1 MSIFNPTVF
10 VVVLLV
16 VLGVVAAIAAMRR
29 IRTCPSDKILVKY
42 GQVGGDRMAKAIHG
56 GTTFVVP
63 VIQGFRYLDL
73 TPMTVDID
81 LRGAL
86 SKQNIR
92 VNVPSRFTFGIG
104 TIPELMNNAA
114 ERLLSLDTRQIEDTA
129 KDIIYGQLRATIAMM
144 DIEEINGD
152 REKFES
158 RVLENIESELM
169 KIGLR
174 LINVNISD
182 ITDESGYIEALG
194 QRAAAEAINKAKVQ
208 VAQQERDGAVGSA
221 QAEQEQRISVADANA
236 KAVTGENQAKAI
248 EAGSQADLREAQAEA
263 TRRGDA
269 AEAVKSAAA
278 EQEGYAAEQ
287 QAEVARAERDRATE
301 YANIVVPA
309 EIERDRVRTEAE
321 GQKQKEVL
329 AGEAEGEAMRARLA
343 GEAEGRMEILTKMAD
358 GFREIVGA
366 AVGDP
371 DKAARLMI
379 VDKLEE
385 IAKVQASAISNID
398 FEKVVV
404 YDGGNGDTVGNFL
417 GGLTKALPPFH
428 EVAKMAGIEL
438 PEFLGEMS
446 QDGGPAKVRL
456 AIEKGPAGTEATV
469 TTDTP
474 PPAD

>member
-1 MSIFNPTVF
+1 MSFNLTVIIVSLLAVLVMAAVIA
-10 VVVLLV
+10 VV
-16 VLGVVAAIAAMRR
+16 RR
-29 IRTCPSDKILVKY
+29 IRTCPSDRILVKY
-42 GQVGGDRMAKAIHG
+42 GQVGGDQSAKAIHG
-56 GTTFVVP
+56 GTTFVWP
-63 VIQGFRYLDL
+63 IIQGYRYLDL

-104 TIPELMNNAA
+104 TLQELMNNAA
-114 ERLLSLDTRQIEDTA
+114 ERLLSLDARQVEETA

-169 KIGLR
+169 KIGLH

-182 ITDESGYIEALG
+182 ITDESRYIEALG
-194 QRAAAEAINKAKVQ
+194 QRAAAEALNKAKVQ
-208 VAQQERDGAVGSA
+208 VAQQEREGAVGSA
-221 QAEQEQRISVADANA
+221 QAEQEQRIRVADANA
-236 KAVTGENQAKAI
+236 QAVTGENQAKAV
-248 EAGSQADLREAQAEA
+248 EVASQADLREAQAEA
-263 TRRGDA
+263 QRRGDA
-269 AEAVKSAAA
+269 AEAVKAAAA
-278 EQEGYAAEQ
+278 EQEGYVAEQ
-287 QAEVARAERDRATE
+287 QAEIARAERDRARE

-321 GQKQKEVL
+321 GEKQKHVL
-329 AGEAEGEAMRARLA
+329 AGEAEGEALRAKLA
-343 GEAEGRMEILTKMAD
+343 GEALGRMEILTKMAD
-358 GFREIVGA
+358 GFRAIVA
-366 AVGDP
+366 AADDDP

-379 VDKLEE
+379 VDQLET
-385 IAKVQASAISNID
+385 IAQIQAQAISNID

-404 YDGGNGDTVGNFL
+404 YDNGNGNAVGSFL
-417 GGLTKALPPFH
+417 GGLAQALPPFH

-446 QDGGPAKVRL
+446 KDRAQVGNQALKDNDPTAPPNAPDPDAEGPA
-456 AIEKGPAGTEATV
+456 A
-469 TTDTP
+469 
-474 PPAD
+474 

>member
-1 MSIFNPTVF
+1 MFNPTVI

-16 VLGVVAAIAAMRR
+16 VLLVVATIAAMRR
-29 IRTCPSDKILVKY
+29 IRTCPSDRILVKY
-42 GQVGGDRMAKAIHG
+42 GQVGGERMAKAIHG

-63 VIQGFRYLDL
+63 VVQGFRYLDL

-104 TIPELMNNAA
+104 TIEELMNNAA
-114 ERLLSLDTRQIEDTA
+114 ERLLSFNARQIEDTA

-169 KIGLR
+169 KIGLH

-221 QAEQEQRISVADANA
+221 RAEQEQRISVADANA
-236 KAVTGENQAKAI
+236 KAVFGENEAKAV
-248 EAGSQADLREAQAEA
+248 EASSEADLREAQAEA
-263 TRRGDA
+263 KRRGDA
-269 AEAVKSAAA
+269 ADAVKTAAS
-278 EQEGYAAEQ
+278 EQEGYVAEQ
-287 QAEVARAERDRATE
+287 QAEVARAERDRAAE

-309 EIERDRVRTEAE
+309 QIERDRVRTEAE
-321 GQKQKEVL
+321 GEKQKEVL
-329 AGEAEGEAMRARLA
+329 AGEAEGEALRAKLV
-343 GEAEGRMEILTKMAD
+343 GEAMGRMEILTKMAD
-358 GFREIVGA
+358 GLREIVSA
-366 AVGDP
+366 AGGDP
-371 DKAARLMI
+371 DKAASLMI
-379 VDKLEE
+379 VDKLEA
-385 IAKVQASAISNID
+385 IAGVQATAISNID
-398 FEKVVV
+398 FEKIVV
-404 YDGGNGDTVGNFL
+404 YDGGNGNAVGSFL
-417 GGLTKALPPFH
+417 SGLTKALPPFH
-428 EVAKMAGIEL
+428 EVARMAGIEL
-438 PEFLGEMS
+438 PEFLGEMAK
-446 QDGGPAKVRL
+446 DGAAATAPAIVENK
-456 AIEKGPAGTEATV
+456 AAATSAKTESDVSA
-469 TTDTP
+469 
-474 PPAD
+474 ASL

>member
-1 MSIFNPTVF
+1 MDLSYTVVATF
-10 VVVLLV
+10 ILVVVFM
-16 VLGVVAAIAAMRR
+16 VAVIAAVRR

-42 GQVGGDRMAKAIHG
+42 GQVGGERMAKAIHG
-56 GTTFVVP
+56 GTTFVWP
-63 VIQGFRYLDL
+63 VVQGYRYLDL

-114 ERLLSLDTRQIEDTA
+114 ERLLSLSTAQIEDTA

-144 DIEEINGD
+144 NIEEINGD
-152 REKFES
+152 RETFEA
-158 RVLENIESELM
+158 RVLENIETELT

-194 QRAAAEAINKAKVQ
+194 QRAAAEAVNQAKIQ

-221 QAEQEQRISVADANA
+221 EAEQEQRIRVADANA
-236 KAVTGENQAKAI
+236 KAVTGENQAKAV
-248 EAGSQADLREAQAEA
+248 EAASGADLREARAEA
-263 TRRGDA
+263 KRRGDA
-269 AEAVKSAAA
+269 AEAVKEAAS
-278 EQEGYAAEQ
+278 EQEGYVAEKE
-287 QAEVARAERDRATE
+287 AEVARAERDRARE
-301 YANIVVPA
+301 YANVVVPA

-321 GQKQKEVL
+321 GEKQKEVL
-329 AGEAEGEAMRARLA
+329 AGEAEGEAVRARLA
-343 GEAEGRMEILTKMAD
+343 GEAMGRMEILTKMAE
-358 GFREIVGA
+358 GFEQIVA
-366 AVGDP
+366 AADRDP

-379 VDKLEE
+379 VDKLEA
-385 IAKVQASAISNID
+385 IAEVQASAISNID

-404 YDGGNGDTVGNFL
+404 YDSGDGHAVGNFL
-417 GGLTKALPPFH
+417 GGLTQALPPFH

-438 PEFLGEMS
+438 PEFLGGMAK
-446 QDGGPAKVRL
+446 DGAVIAAPKKA
-456 AIEKGPAGTEATV
+456 EA
-469 TTDTP
+469 P
-474 PPAD
+474 PES

>member
-1 MSIFNPTVF
+1 MFNPTVI

-16 VLGVVAAIAAMRR
+16 VLLVVATIAAMRR
-29 IRTCPSDKILVKY
+29 IRTCPSDRILVKY
-42 GQVGGDRMAKAIHG
+42 GQVGGERMAKAIHG

-63 VIQGFRYLDL
+63 VVQGFRYLDL

-104 TIPELMNNAA
+104 TIEELMNNAA
-114 ERLLSLDTRQIEDTA
+114 ERLLSFNARQIEDTA

-169 KIGLR
+169 KIGLH

-221 QAEQEQRISVADANA
+221 RAEQEQRISVADANA
-236 KAVTGENQAKAI
+236 KAVFGENEAKAV
-248 EAGSQADLREAQAEA
+248 EASSEADLREAQAEA
-263 TRRGDA
+263 KRRGDA
-269 AEAVKSAAA
+269 ADAVKTAAS
-278 EQEGYAAEQ
+278 EQEGYVAEQ
-287 QAEVARAERDRATE
+287 QAEVARAERDRAAE

-309 EIERDRVRTEAE
+309 QIERDRVRTEAE
-321 GQKQKEVL
+321 GEKQKEVL
-329 AGEAEGEAMRARLA
+329 AGEAEGEALRAKLV
-343 GEAEGRMEILTKMAD
+343 GEAMGRMEILTKMAD
-358 GFREIVGA
+358 GLREIVSA
-366 AVGDP
+366 AGGDP
-371 DKAARLMI
+371 DKAASLMI
-379 VDKLEE
+379 VDKLEA
-385 IAKVQASAISNID
+385 IAGVQATAISNID
-398 FEKVVV
+398 FEKIVV
-404 YDGGNGDTVGNFL
+404 YDGGNGNAVGSFL
-417 GGLTKALPPFH
+417 SGLTKALPPFH
-428 EVAKMAGIEL
+428 EVARMAGIEL
-438 PEFLGEMS
+438 PEFLGEMAK
-446 QDGGPAKVRL
+446 DGAAATAPAIVENKAAATSAKTESDVS
-456 AIEKGPAGTEATV
+456 AAG
-469 TTDTP
+469 
-474 PPAD
+474 

>member
-1 MSIFNPTVF
+1 MPFSPTLIVA
-10 VVVLLV
+10 VLLAV
-16 VLGVVAAIAAMRR
+16 IFMVAAIAVIRR
-29 IRTCPSDKILVKY
+29 IRTCPSDRILVKY
-42 GQVGGDRMAKAIHG
+42 GQVGGDNMAKPIHG
-56 GTTFVVP
+56 GTTFVWP
-63 VIQGFRYLDL
+63 VIQGYRYLDL

-104 TIPELMNNAA
+104 TVAELMNNAA
-114 ERLLSLDTRQIEDTA
+114 ERLLSLDTRQIEEA
-129 KDIIYGQLRATIAMM
+129 ARDIIYGQLRATIAMM

-158 RVLENIESELM
+158 RVLENIESELI

-221 QAEQEQRISVADANA
+221 EAEREQRIRVADANA
-236 KAVTGENQAKAI
+236 KAVTGENQARAM
-248 EAGSQADLREAQAEA
+248 EAASEADLREAQAEA
-263 TRRGDA
+263 QRRGGA
-269 AEAVKSAAA
+269 AEAVKHAAA
-278 EQEGYAAEQ
+278 EQEGYVAERE
-287 QAEVARAERDRATE
+287 AEVARAERDRARE

-321 GQKQKEVL
+321 GEKRKQVL
-329 AGEAEGEAMRARLA
+329 AGEAEGEAMRARLE
-343 GEAEGRMEILTKMAD
+343 GEALGRMEILTKMASGLRD
-358 GFREIVGA
+358 VVDA
-366 AVGDP
+366 AGNDA

-379 VDKLEE
+379 VDKLESL
-385 IAKVQASAISNID
+385 AQVQASAIANIG

-404 YDGGNGDTVGNFL
+404 YDNGDGNAVGSFL
-417 GGLTKALPPFH
+417 GGLTRALPPFH

-438 PEFLGEMS
+438 PEFLGELAERAGKA
-446 QDGGPAKVRL
+446 GGGKSAQTPSGDDEDKA
-456 AIEKGPAGTEATV
+456 
-469 TTDTP
+469 P
-474 PPAD
+474 PPAG